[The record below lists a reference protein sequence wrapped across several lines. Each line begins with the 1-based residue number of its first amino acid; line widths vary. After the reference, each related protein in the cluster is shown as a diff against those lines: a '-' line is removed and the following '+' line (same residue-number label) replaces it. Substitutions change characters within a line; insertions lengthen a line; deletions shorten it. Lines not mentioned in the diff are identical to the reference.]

1 LSFSLFAKLSE
12 QYNNINMQ
20 LVNFTLIF
28 MPLSFVYSFPILG
41 VTKTKSHLNTLN
53 EKRGSRRDVLGA
65 GFGFALISSAL
76 NSPADAFTHETYFL
90 SDHVVPTSQLA
101 PSDLLDV
108 NSAFGK
114 MLTLTL
120 YHYHRSRFLISFRID
135 LRLKLVNTNNSVACS
150 LMQPERLHH
159 MDPTSR

>member
-1 LSFSLFAKLSE
+1 
-12 QYNNINMQ
+12 MQ

-108 NSAFGK
+108 NSAFVGEYKQLRGMFPHAAGK
-114 MLTLTL
+114 IASHGPYKSVKDIYKIQGLTTNDVALFKQYEEQFTCL
-120 YHYHRSRFLISFRID
+120 PPTRTFNERINA
-135 LRLKLVNTNNSVACS
+135 RVST
-150 LMQPERLHH
+150 
-159 MDPTSR
+159 